1 MNNNKKHF
9 ESKKFTAF
17 VVATSI
23 TVIMSLVGLTVMAIV
38 PTIAAAVV
46 NLLTVSLATLNALV
60 SLYCIGQSAVD
71 WKVNSQNT
79 NKQENKIEEIQKFEM
94 RYNDGV

>member
-1 MNNNKKHF
+1 MKKNKF

-17 VVATSI
+17 VVATII
-23 TVIMSLVGLTVMAIV
+23 TVVMSLIGLTVMALV

-71 WKVNSQNT
+71 WKINSDNRNSQ
-79 NKQENKIEEIQKFEM
+79 ENEIIEEIQKKFEM
-94 RYNDGV
+94 KYD